1 MSDLKRRKG
10 KTMTMQEVIS
20 KINGVAIENFEVAE
34 GMLEVVNDIM
44 GTKFGWL
51 NRRVVIFDNPNASTA
66 EKYAHCHDAMTVC
79 HDAMA
84 VTNQHEH
91 NTF

>member
-1 MSDLKRRKG
+1 
-10 KTMTMQEVIS
+10 MTMKETIS
-20 KINGVAIENFEVAE
+20 KINKVAIDNFEVAE

-51 NRRVVIFDNPNASTA
+51 NRRVVIFDNPDASTA
-66 EKYAHCHDAMTVC
+66 EKYAHCHDAMAVC
-79 HDAMA
+79 HDAMEA
-84 VTNQHEH
+84 APQYEI